1 MPLETINILLYI
13 RDEMEFLISDSNN
26 TTYAAFEVDKK
37 AINAYCRS
45 LEIIG
50 EACKQLTKGFKQNFP
65 QVDWKG
71 FSGLRDIIIHQYFGI
86 DYDIIW
92 LTIINEIPETLDE
105 IKRIITFCEENPPL

>member
-50 EACKQLTKGFKQNFP
+50 EACK
-65 QVDWKG
+65 
-71 FSGLRDIIIHQYFGI
+71 
-86 DYDIIW
+86 
-92 LTIINEIPETLDE
+92 
-105 IKRIITFCEENPPL
+105 